1 MQFREALKAIQEA
14 SSTNRPT
21 CRVLLVTGFTPLHL
35 QTFLHAHLQRLLPT
49 KQLVVS
55 TGLYGDLAGTL
66 FRFESSTAD
75 MCAVALEWPDLDPRL
90 GFRQL
95 GGWGPKEIADILVCT
110 ESKLI
115 TIRESLAAVPSHVP
129 LAFSLPT
136 LALPPVFHTPSW
148 QLSAAELRL
157 RHALGEFALRI
168 SEKSNIRLINAHRQ
182 QAEPPAQVFDFKG
195 ELLAGLPYTTCQA
208 DRLGQL
214 LAQTLVPAQPKK
226 GLITDLDDTLWAGIA
241 GEIGPQSVSW
251 DLASHA
257 QLHGLYQQLLRSLA
271 EQGVLIG
278 VASKND
284 PDIVEAAFRRTDI
297 LLPRDYV
304 FPVEAHWNAK
314 SESLAKILDTWNLH
328 ADSVV
333 FVEDSPSEIAEVKAA
348 HPCMECLRFDAQD
361 YAGVHSLLYRLRDLF
376 AKQILTEEDGMRRT
390 SLRTAGAFRAGAQQ
404 ESASY
409 ENFLREAESK
419 ITPDFNNAAVNRR
432 SLELVNK
439 TNQFNLNGIRYTES
453 EWHSKL
459 SLPGSFSLMVSYR
472 DKYGA
477 LGVIALLAGQ
487 ASDAALTVN
496 TWVMSCRAF
505 GRRIEHQCLK
515 LLLERFPAQ
524 EIWLE
529 FSPTAR
535 NGYLL
540 EFSGSFLGQ
549 KPDGPFKLSRTTFLE
564 KCPMLYHEVEMTHD

>member
-1 MQFREALKAIQEA
+1 
-14 SSTNRPT
+14 
-21 CRVLLVTGFTPLHL
+21 L
-35 QTFLHAHLQRLLPT
+35 QTFLQAHLQRLLPT

-55 TGLYGDLAGTL
+55 TRLYGDLAETL
-66 FRFESSTAD
+66 FGIESSTAD

-95 GGWGPKEIADILVCT
+95 GGWGPREIADILVGA
-110 ESKLI
+110 ESRLV

-136 LALPPVFHTPSW
+136 LALPPIFHTPSW
-148 QLSAAELRL
+148 QLSAAEIRL
-157 RHALGEFALRI
+157 RNAVGELALRI
-168 SEKSNIRLINAHRQ
+168 SEKPNIRFINAHSQ
-182 QAEPPAQVFDFKG
+182 QVAEPPAPIFDFKG
-195 ELLAGLPYTTCQA
+195 ELLAGLPYTSSHA

-214 LAQTLVPAQPKK
+214 LAQILVPAQPKK

-251 DLASHA
+251 DLASNT
-257 QLHGLYQQLLRSLA
+257 QLHGLYQQLLRALA

-284 PDIVEAAFRRTDI
+284 PDIVEAAFRRNDI

-304 FPVEAHWNAK
+304 FPVEVHWNAK
-314 SESLAKILDTWNLH
+314 SESVAKILDTWNID

-333 FVEDSPSEIAEVKAA
+333 FVDDSSSEIAEVQAA
-348 HPCMECLRFDAQD
+348 HPGMECIRFDAQD
-361 YAGVHSLLYRLRDLF
+361 YAGAHSLLYRLRDLF
-376 AKQILTEEDGMRRT
+376 AKPTITEEDGMRRE
-390 SLRTAGAFRAGAQQ
+390 SLRTGGVFRAGAQQ
-404 ESASY
+404 HGASY

-419 ITPDFNNAAVNRR
+419 ITPDFNNAAANRR

-472 DKYGA
+472 DKYGP
-477 LGVIALLAGQ
+477 LGVIATLVGQ
-487 ASDAALTVN
+487 ATDAALTVN

-515 LLLERFPAQ
+515 LLLERFPAP
-524 EIWLE
+524 EILLE
-529 FSPTAR
+529 FAPTKR
-535 NGYLL
+535 NGYLR
-540 EFSGSFLGQ
+540 EFSESFLGQ
-549 KPDGPFKLSRTTFLE
+549 KPDGPFKLSRTVFLE
-564 KCPMLYHEVEMTHD
+564 KCPMLYHQVEMDHD